1 MAEKK
6 AKVKESNTQPLLKED
21 TKRIRQEKFE
31 KVKHTLL
38 LILLVVFGS
47 ILLIEVILPKIF

>member
-6 AKVKESNTQPLLKED
+6 AKLSERMTETLSNED
-21 TKRIRQEKFE
+21 AKRLRQEKIE

-38 LILLVVFGS
+38 LILLVVFGG